1 MCLTIRQ
8 ADLEILRL
16 EAGLWQ
22 TAPGHDR
29 ENQEPTIKKCSTEK
43 QEEIKAA
50 LQNYCDIN

>member
-8 ADLEILRL
+8 ADLEILPL

-22 TAPGHDR
+22 TAPRHDR